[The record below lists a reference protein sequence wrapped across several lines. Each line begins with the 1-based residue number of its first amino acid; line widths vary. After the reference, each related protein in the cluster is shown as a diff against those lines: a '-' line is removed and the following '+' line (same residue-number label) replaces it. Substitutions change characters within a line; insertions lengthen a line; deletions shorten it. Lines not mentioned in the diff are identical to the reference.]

1 MLDPV
6 SGKPLYG
13 ALRDGKLHLGADDAL
28 FIVADPAAAPA
39 VEPEPL
45 RPVSEIALT
54 GPWTLSFKGM
64 DAPEGIRQW
73 QELRPLNE
81 SEEPSVRYFS
91 GTATYSNSFTL
102 PRKNQ
107 PEAIAIDLGE
117 VGQMADVFVNGEHVD
132 FLWKAPYKTVFTG
145 TLKPGK
151 NTIEI
156 RVVNLWVN
164 RLIGDMQ
171 PGAEGHSFSPV
182 PFYKADSP
190 LLPSGLIGPVRLEG
204 LR

>member
-1 MLDPV
+1 MAEP
-6 SGKPLYG
+6 KPLQS
-13 ALRDGKLHLGADDAL
+13 DG
-28 FIVADPAAAPA
+28 
-39 VEPEPL
+39 
-45 RPVSEIALT
+45 EIALA
-54 GPWTLSFKGM
+54 GPWTVSFEGM
-64 DAPEGIRQW
+64 DAPEGTWSIKYLQPW
-73 QELRPLNE
+73 KE
-81 SEEPSVRYFS
+81 SQVPAIKYFS
-91 GTATYSNSFTL
+91 GTATYTNTFTL
-102 PRKNQ
+102 PRKGL
-107 PEAIAIDLGE
+107 PAGLSIDLGE

-190 LLPSGLIGPVRLEG
+190 LLPSGLIGPVRLES